1 MASEALRGPDSN
13 TVQFSNT
20 PISAEKALAR
30 RPELSIIPRNHLSLV
45 PQPLA
50 EKIDDEHIVAADAEE
65 TLKLKRYAQTEIHG
79 KIPQSFYFRRTG
91 ILGKFDATV
100 ETIGASVEFVG
111 SMGQVF
117 VMYTAVEI
125 ARTGPVKRALGQIA
139 KYVEFLG
146 D

>member
-91 ILGKFDATV
+91 ILGKLDATV
-100 ETIGASVEFVG
+100 DTIEAGVG
-111 SMGQVF
+111 FAGSLGQVLIMF
-117 VMYTAVEI
+117 TAAEI
-125 ARTGPVKRALGQIA
+125 ASTGPVSRALGKVARMVQG
-139 KYVEFLG
+139 LG